1 MRAYLSALT
10 ILSTAAV
17 ASATN
22 LYTDAF
28 NYPAGSGLGT
38 NAPWENVIA
47 RTPPMTVQAGSL
59 NYPGLP
65 TAGNSLQLNN
75 AIGDTNVVSLGAS
88 PLTSGTVYY
97 SMVLQLNAAFTG
109 SGQPYF
115 AGFDDNA
122 SGGTFDT
129 GASLVARR
137 NAGDNSKIDL
147 GIAAAAASPGNNNTK
162 IYSPTP
168 YSTTDMLF
176 VVGSYTFNPNAKDDV
191 ARLYVF
197 ANGEAI
203 PTSEPGT
210 PAAMSTTAPG
220 NADYAGIYRFYL
232 RDNTGE
238 PPTILADE
246 LRIGTSWQ
254 DILPLAGDTNLN
266 GRIGADDY
274 ALIDRGYARYQSGA
288 IPPNTA
294 GWTDGD
300 FNADHAVDAG
310 DYLLIDQALVA
321 QGGTL
326 SPELLAERQAA
337 FGDAYVAA
345 LAGAVPEPASLGLV
359 TAGAI
364 GLLAGRRRRQGIA

>member
-1 MRAYLSALT
+1 MRAYLSALA
-10 ILSTAAV
+10 ILSTAAA

-28 NYPAGSGLGT
+28 NYPAGSALGT
-38 NAPWENVIA
+38 NPPWENPIA

-59 NYPGLP
+59 NYPGFP
-65 TAGNSLQLNN
+65 AAGNSLQLNN

-88 PLTSGTVYY
+88 PLSSGTVYY

-129 GASLVARR
+129 GASLVVRR
-137 NAGDNSKIDL
+137 NAGDNSKVDL

-176 VVGSYTFNPNAKDDV
+176 VVGSYTFNPDAKDDV

-197 ANGEAI
+197 TNGQAI

-210 PAAMSTTAPG
+210 PAAMSTTASG
-220 NADYAGIYRFYL
+220 NAAGIIR
-232 RDNTGE
+232 
-238 PPTILADE
+238 AS
-246 LRIGTSWQ
+246 TS
-254 DILPLAGDTNLN
+254 DTRAPWPATAN
-266 GRIGADDY
+266 GRTSSTRRPRPTPSA
-274 ALIDRGYARYQSGA
+274 ARSSRA
-288 IPPNTA
+288 SSRR
-294 GWTDGD
+294 
-300 FNADHAVDAG
+300 
-310 DYLLIDQALVA
+310 
-321 QGGTL
+321 
-326 SPELLAERQAA
+326 SPWPRAWAA
-337 FGDAYVAA
+337 
-345 LAGAVPEPASLGLV
+345 PM
-359 TAGAI
+359 
-364 GLLAGRRRRQGIA
+364 RR